1 MGATSVTGVG
11 QGSAIG
17 NTKGSESMSLGIHKL
32 IGPKIVAA
40 GVKTL
45 SGTTGTVYVPGL
57 TGVASDYVVTVS
69 ALTSTHVYVSTNLAA
84 VSDTDDM
91 SFIITGGSGANVNWA
106 VTKTGL

>member
-11 QGSAIG
+11 QGSATG
-17 NTKGSESMSLGIHKL
+17 NTKGSENMSLGVKKL
-32 IGPKIVAA
+32 IGPRVVAA

-57 TGVASDYVVTVS
+57 AGVAADYVVIVS
-69 ALTSTHVYVSTNLAA
+69 ALTSTHVYVSTNLVA

-91 SFIITGGSGANVNWA
+91 SFIITGGSGANVNWM
-106 VTKTGL
+106 VVKIGF